1 MTEDRQGALDMVTAA
16 MAVIIQTHDL
26 SMSAEIIN
34 DAGDKFGKRFVED
47 LLLELTASDFA
58 FDLTVI
64 AKDVLLKRATLS
76 MMKGLPI
83 TWMTT
88 RN

>member
-1 MTEDRQGALDMVTAA
+1 MITDRERALEMVTAA

-34 DAGDKFGKRFVED
+34 DAGDQFGRNFVED

-58 FDLTVI
+58 SDLSAI

-76 MMKGLPI
+76 MMKVLPL

>member
-1 MTEDRQGALDMVTAA
+1 MNTERQGALDMVTAA

-47 LLLELTASDFA
+47 ILLELTASDFET
-58 FDLTVI
+58 DLASI
-64 AKDVLLKRATLS
+64 QADVLLKRATLS
-76 MMKGLPI
+76 MMKVLPL
-83 TWMTT
+83 TWMST